1 MNETIIDPIEDH
13 LQEQYQGYHI
23 TDDHL
28 AEWAIQKIKD
38 AQGDTAKWQ
47 AHFAAQ
53 LEKIKAANQSTI
65 NFMTGALGSYFAT
78 VPHKKTDTQEKYVL
92 PSATLIRKQQQ
103 PQYDRDN
110 DALLTYLD
118 RNNRNDLVRTKIE
131 PAWDEIKKVF
141 VVQGETMVD
150 PETGEVVAGVKVVAR
165 PDVFDVKIK
174 EDNNAV

>member
-1 MNETIIDPIEDH
+1 MSETIINPIED
-13 LQEQYQGYHI
+13 QQEEQYQGFHI

-28 AEWAIQKIKD
+28 AEWAIQKIKE

-65 NFMTGALGSYFAT
+65 DFMTGALGSYFTT
-78 VPHKKTDTQEKYVL
+78 VPHKETKTQAKYDL

-103 PQYDRDN
+103 PTYDRDN
-110 DALLTYLD
+110 DALLAYLD
-118 RNNRNDLVRTKIE
+118 GSKRDDLVRVKRE
-131 PAWDEIKKVF
+131 PKWDEVKKAYA
-141 VVQGETMVD
+141 VQGETMVD
-150 PETGEVVAGVKVVAR
+150 PETGEVVAGVKVIAR

-174 EDNNAV
+174 EDNNAS

>member
-1 MNETIIDPIEDH
+1 MSETTISPIED
-13 LQEQYQGYHI
+13 QPENQYQGFHI

-28 AEWAIQKIKD
+28 AEWAIQKIKE
-38 AQGDTAKWQ
+38 AQSDTAKWQ

-65 NFMTGALGSYFAT
+65 DFMTGALGSYFAA
-78 VPHKKTDTQEKYVL
+78 VPHKETKTQAKYDL

-103 PQYDRDN
+103 PQFERD
-110 DALLTYLD
+110 DAVLLDWLW
-118 RNNRNDLVRTKIE
+118 RNEREHLIRIKRE
-131 PAWDEIKKVF
+131 PAWDEIKKTA

-174 EDNNAV
+174 EDNNA

>member
-1 MNETIIDPIEDH
+1 MSEYQEIEETNEE
-13 LQEQYQGYHI
+13 YQGFQI

-28 AEWAIQKIKD
+28 AEWAIQKIKE
-38 AQGDTAKWQ
+38 ARGDTAKWQ

-65 NFMTGALGSYFAT
+65 DFMTSALSQYFAT
-78 VPHKKTDTQEKYVL
+78 VPHKETKTQAKYDL

-103 PQYDRDN
+103 PQYDCDN
-110 DALLTYLD
+110 DALLAFLD
-118 RNNRNDLVRTKIE
+118 GSKRDDLVRVKRE

-141 VVQGETMVD
+141 AVQGGTMVD